1 VAKQVLI
8 YDNIQPLNDKHRN
21 WSVSVDDLNF
31 VRGLTSVPLLATEI
45 VFAAAEYPV
54 VFLATENPGEYIP
67 VALMGLNEGENL
79 LLKEDGKLATRYVPA
94 FIRRYPFILA
104 GTKESDMLTVC
115 IDEGSKACF
124 PDGSTG
130 RRLFDDSGE
139 QSDHLK
145 GVIEFLKEYH
155 ERAELTKAFC
165 KKLHELDVFE
175 PMQAQITFKDREDA
189 NFTLRGV
196 HAVRHEK
203 LKAIS
208 DADVLDLFKR
218 DGLEV
223 IYAHIQSLENIKS
236 LINLM
241 SSRMPANDPA

>member
-8 YDNIQPLNDKHRN
+8 YDNIQPLTDKHRT

-31 VRGLTSVPLLATEI
+31 VRELSTVPLLATEI

-54 VFLATENPGEYIP
+54 VFLATDNAGEYIP
-67 VALMGLNEGENL
+67 VALMGLKEGENL
-79 LLKEDGKLATRYVPA
+79 LLKDDGKLATRYIPA

-104 GTKESDMLTVC
+104 STKDNDMLTVC
-115 IDEGSKACF
+115 IDEASKACF
-124 PDGSTG
+124 PDGGTG
-130 RRLFDDSGE
+130 RQLFDESGE
-139 QSDHLK
+139 QSEHLK

-165 KKLHELDVFE
+165 KKLHDLNMLE
-175 PMQAQITFKDREDA
+175 PMQAQITFKNREAA
-189 NFTLRGV
+189 NMTLRGV
-196 HAVRHEK
+196 YAVRHEK

-223 IYAHIQSLENIKS
+223 IYAHIQSMENIKS
-236 LINLM
+236 LINIM
-241 SSRMPANDPA
+241 DSRIPANDPA